1 MVDQPSPRESDY
13 LYTLANRGEYSE
25 IIRHIQHHDD
35 QEVRY
40 GAAGVLAESVHSF
53 EDKMTPEARKALI
66 TAVLEEPSDAVR
78 ANVLKV
84 LIHVDESI
92 IDNIIARLEMEPRST
107 PTGTPYPLILTKWHA
122 KRWPELRYLAVAGF
136 GSVASQS
143 TIQKLRTTLNREEN
157 LRVLRRAI
165 EESGNVG
172 DERFVTP
179 IQEHLRVDEEQYQ
192 QSANE
197 SALREVKEAA
207 VEALVKIGTN
217 AAYEAL
223 VTASR
228 GTDEDLKEHV
238 ISEIGKFGAQ
248 TTVDLIVD
256 ELHNEENDEL
266 REEAAEGIITSFT
279 QTDFE
284 EGHSVREE
292 ALDLIGED
300 VSTSV
305 SNEFADIVRE
315 SPRKSE
321 QRNAAWLLG
330 QLDTTDQ
337 ETLECLLASLEDD
350 DAYLRKVATAS
361 LTNLDPIK
369 VEDKMETYL
378 EQVEEGTEAHKLATF
393 IKENIKDEAEE
404 AKKELVNY
412 SYVGSPS
419 DYTAQQ

>member
-1 MVDQPSPRESDY
+1 
-13 LYTLANRGEYSE
+13 
-25 IIRHIQHHDD
+25 
-35 QEVRY
+35 
-40 GAAGVLAESVHSF
+40 
-53 EDKMTPEARKALI
+53 
-66 TAVLEEPSDAVR
+66 
-78 ANVLKV
+78 
-84 LIHVDESI
+84 
-92 IDNIIARLEMEPRST
+92 
-107 PTGTPYPLILTKWHA
+107 
-122 KRWPELRYLAVAGF
+122 
-136 GSVASQS
+136 
-143 TIQKLRTTLNREEN
+143 
-157 LRVLRRAI
+157 
-165 EESGNVG
+165 
-172 DERFVTP
+172 
-179 IQEHLRVDEEQYQ
+179 
-192 QSANE
+192 
-197 SALREVKEAA
+197 
-207 VEALVKIGTN
+207 VKIGTN

-228 GTDEDLKEHV
+228 GTDEELKEHV

-248 TTVDLIVD
+248 KTVDLIVD

-266 REEAAEGIITSFT
+266 RGEAAEGIITSFT

>member
-1 MVDQPSPRESDY
+1 MVEGPSPKKSDQ
-13 LYTLANRGEYSE
+13 LYTLANRGAYGQ

-35 QEVRY
+35 QHVRY

-53 EDKMTPEARKALI
+53 EEEMTPAARKALI
-66 TAVLEEPSDAVR
+66 SAVLDDPSDAVR

-92 IDNIIARLEMEPRST
+92 IDNIVARLEMEPQST

-136 GSVASQS
+136 GSVRSQS
-143 TIQKLRTTLNREEN
+143 TISKLRTTLEREEN
-157 LRVLRRAI
+157 LRVLHRAI
-165 EESGNVG
+165 EEGGDVG

-179 IQEHLRVDEEQYQ
+179 IQEHLRVGKERYQ
-192 QSANE
+192 QASNDSE
-197 SALREVKEAA
+197 LREIKEAA

-228 GTDEDLKEHV
+228 GTDEELKEHV
-238 ISEIGKFGAQ
+238 ISEIGKFGAR

-279 QTDFE
+279 ESDFDD
-284 EGHSVREE
+284 GHSVREE

-305 SNEFADIVRE
+305 SNEFASIVQE

-330 QLDTTDQ
+330 QLDSTEQ
-337 ETLECLLASLEDD
+337 ETLECLIDSLEDD
-350 DAYLRKVATAS
+350 DAYLRKVASAS

-369 VEDKMETYL
+369 VEDRIDRFLKTA
-378 EQVEEGTEAHKLATF
+378 EEGTEAHALATF
-393 IKENIKDEAEE
+393 VKENIKDEAEE